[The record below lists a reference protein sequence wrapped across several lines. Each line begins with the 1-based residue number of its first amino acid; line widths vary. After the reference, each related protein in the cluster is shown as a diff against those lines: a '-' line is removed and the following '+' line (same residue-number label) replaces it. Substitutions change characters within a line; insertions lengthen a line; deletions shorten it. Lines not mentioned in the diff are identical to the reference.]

1 MLFNAI
7 EGRSGVEG
15 SVLAQYQSKSPHF
28 HEKKDD
34 AHVKK
39 MIEESLGSFFHF
51 EAVLPDTVKRALQ
64 QVYAEL
70 QLERV
75 YPSLY
80 PSLRTLPLQRI
91 ERWMDRYALLAK
103 VDCPQMQLVE

>member
-1 MLFNAI
+1 MD
-7 EGRSGVEG
+7 GRSGVDG
-15 SVLAQYQSKSPHF
+15 SVLVQYQSQSPHF

-51 EAVLPDTVKRALQ
+51 EAVLPDKVKRALQ

-75 YPSLY
+75 SPALY
-80 PSLRTLPLQRI
+80 PPLGTLPVQRMA
-91 ERWMDRYALLAK
+91 RWMDRYALLAK
-103 VDCPQMQLVE
+103 VDCPEMQLVE